1 MVPWKRSRDWHR
13 HRLLR
18 LYGTT
23 LEVHDAVSWQPTTD
37 PECIVDPTRAPID
50 SVIVPRR
57 RDVGGFDVMR
67 ALPSAERRAVGPF
80 VFFDQFGPLQLI
92 QGRSLEVR
100 PHPHIGLAT
109 VTYLFAGKIM
119 HRDNLGTVQPIQPG
133 EVNWMTAGRGI
144 VHSERTSDAGNPPGA
159 ELFGIQTWVAL
170 PKSHEEIEP
179 AFAHH
184 AGAELPEVEGEGIWS
199 RIILGSCFG
208 RSAPVATYADPV
220 YVDCRLDAGSRLSLP
235 AEIEERAVSIV
246 SGELQVGEQ
255 RFAPGTLA
263 VFTPLAEVVLTTD
276 VATHFILIGGPKLDG
291 PRIVWWNFVSSS
303 QERIEAAKA
312 DWRAGR
318 FAPVPG
324 DNEFI
329 PLPE

>member
-1 MVPWKRSRDWHR
+1 M
-13 HRLLR
+13 
-18 LYGTT
+18 
-23 LEVHDAVSWQPTTD
+23 SWQPTIE
-37 PECIVDPTRAPID
+37 PKCIIDQTPLPID
-50 SVIVPRR
+50 ALIVPRR

-67 ALPSAERRAVGPF
+67 ALPSTERQGVGPF
-80 VFFDQFGPLQLI
+80 VFLDQFGPLQLI

-109 VTYLFAGKIM
+109 VTYLITGKIM
-119 HRDNLGTVQPIQPG
+119 HRDSLGTVQPIQPG

-159 ELFGIQTWVAL
+159 EVFGIQTWVAL
-170 PKSHEEIEP
+170 PKAREEIEP

-184 AGAELPEVEGEGIWS
+184 ECVELPEVEGEGIWS
-199 RIILGSCFG
+199 RIVLGSCFK
-208 RSAPVATYADPV
+208 RLSPVVTYGDPV
-220 YVDCRLDAGSRLSLP
+220 YVDCCLNAESRVSLP
-235 AEIEERAVSIV
+235 GEIEERAVSIV
-246 SGELQVGEQ
+246 SGELQIANQ
-255 RFAPGTLA
+255 RLLPGTLA
-263 VFTPLAEVVLTTD
+263 IFTPKAEVVLRAP
-276 VATHFILIGGPKLDG
+276 VAAHFVLIGGPKLDG

-303 QERIEAAKA
+303 QERIETAKA

-324 DNEFI
+324 DPEFI

>member
-1 MVPWKRSRDWHR
+1 
-13 HRLLR
+13 
-18 LYGTT
+18 
-23 LEVHDAVSWQPTTD
+23 
-37 PECIVDPTRAPID
+37 
-50 SVIVPRR
+50 VIVPRR

-109 VTYLFAGKIM
+109 VTYLLAGKIM
-119 HRDNLGTVQPIQPG
+119 HRDSLGTVQPIQPG
-133 EVNWMTAGRGI
+133 EVNWMTAGHGI

-184 AGAELPEVEGEGIWS
+184 ARVELPEVAGNGFWG

-208 RSAPVATYADPV
+208 RSSPVATFADPV
-220 YVDCRLDAGSRLSLP
+220 YVDCRLDAGSRLLLP
-235 AEIEERAVSIV
+235 AEIEERAVSTV
-246 SGELQVGEQ
+246 SGELQVGKQ

-263 VFTPLAEVVLTTD
+263 VCTPRAEVVLTAD
-276 VATHFILIGGPKLDG
+276 VATQFILIGGPRLDG

-324 DNEFI
+324 DKEFI

>member
-1 MVPWKRSRDWHR
+1 
-13 HRLLR
+13 
-18 LYGTT
+18 
-23 LEVHDAVSWQPTTD
+23 VSWQPTTE

-109 VTYLFAGKIM
+109 VTYVFAGKIM
-119 HRDNLGTVQPIQPG
+119 HRDSLGTVQPIQPG

-144 VHSERTSDAGNPPGA
+144 VHSERTSSAGNPPGA

-184 AGAELPEVEGEGIWS
+184 ARAELPEVEGEGVWS
-199 RIILGSCFG
+199 RIILGTCFG
-208 RSAPVATYADPV
+208 RSSAVATYADPV
-220 YVDCRLDAGSRLSLP
+220 YVDCLLGAGARVSLP

-246 SGELQVGEQ
+246 SGELQVGKQ

-263 VFTPLAEVVLTTD
+263 VFTPKAEVVLTTD

-318 FAPVPG
+318 FAPVSG
-324 DNEFI
+324 DHEFI